1 MQAARSSRLS
11 TPPISNRG
19 RSASRLRAAAGLA
32 AAAVALALV
41 AGPAQAQG
49 KWPDRPIRLLTPFA
63 PGGGSDILARA
74 LSPSVSDAIGQ
85 QIVVDNRPGGG
96 GTLGAGLAVRAEPDG
111 YTFIIVSGSYGANP
125 VLPDLSYDS
134 VADITPIILV
144 GETGLVTTMNPK
156 TPIKSVKDLIAY
168 ARANPGKL
176 TFGSAGV
183 GGLGHLAQE
192 LFQHMTKTQLV
203 HVPYKGSGPVM
214 TALLTGEV

>member
-1 MQAARSSRLS
+1 
-11 TPPISNRG
+11 
-19 RSASRLRAAAGLA
+19 
-32 AAAVALALV
+32 
-41 AGPAQAQG
+41 AQAQG

-63 PGGGSDILARA
+63 PGGGSDILGRA
-74 LSPSVSDAIGQ
+74 LGPSVSEALGQ

-96 GTLGAGLAVRAEPDG
+96 GTSTQALAVRAEPDG

-125 VLPDLSYDS
+125 VLHDLPYDS
-134 VADITPIILV
+134 VKDITPIILV

-156 TPIKSVKDLIAY
+156 VAIKSVKDLIAY

-192 LFQHMTKTQLV
+192 LFQYMAKIQIT

-214 TALLTGEV
+214 TGLLTGEVNSSF